1 MINLYDSELIKLLP
15 NNLKS
20 DYKVQAYCYA
30 IDNQIKKLLDR
41 TKKINIWSNLENVDE
56 DLLDYLAA
64 ELRTQYYSTTLDV
77 KTKRKL
83 ISNTLVWYLK
93 AGTKAALEELMTTA
107 FGQGEI
113 KEWYEYGGEPHHF
126 KIITENSSTVDV
138 NAALFLNMLDSIKRK
153 TAVLDTI
160 EIISVGKMNLNVGVI
175 SREITREIHR

>member
-1 MINLYDSELIKLLP
+1 MISLYDSELIKVMPMHLR
-15 NNLKS
+15 N
-20 DYKVQAYCYA
+20 DIKVQCYCYA
-30 IDNQIKKLLDR
+30 LDRQIKKILDR
-41 TKKINIWSNLENVDE
+41 TKKINIWSDLENADE
-56 DLLDYLAA
+56 DLLDYLAT
-64 ELRTQYYSTTLDV
+64 ELRTQYYSTTLDTE
-77 KTKRKL
+77 TKRKL

-93 AGTKAALEELMTTA
+93 AGTKSALEELMTTA

-113 KEWYEYGGEPHHF
+113 KEWYEYGGKPHHF

-138 NAALFLNMLDSIKRK
+138 NAAIFLNMLDSIKRK